1 MSLPRLSLCLAL
13 ACGPALASQAPVYGE
28 RLEGFDYAYPVH
40 YLDFTSQGQ
49 PLSMAYLDVAPKK
62 ANGRT
67 ILLMHGK
74 NFCAGTW
81 ERTID
86 VLADAGYRV
95 IAVDQVG
102 FCKSSKPAH
111 YQYSFQQL
119 AANTHALLERL
130 GVARASVIGH
140 SMGGMLAT
148 RYALLYPRQVERLVL
163 VNPIGLEDWKALGV
177 PWRSVDDWYR

>member
-95 IAVDQVG
+95 STSTRSVSA
-102 FCKSSKPAH
+102 S
-111 YQYSFQQL
+111 
-119 AANTHALLERL
+119 
-130 GVARASVIGH
+130 RAS
-140 SMGGMLAT
+140 
-148 RYALLYPRQVERLVL
+148 R
-163 VNPIGLEDWKALGV
+163 PITSTASSNWQPTPTPCWNGSASPG
-177 PWRSVDDWYR
+177 PA

>member
-81 ERTID
+81 EPARWTNWNS
-86 VLADAGYRV
+86 ATTCC
-95 IAVDQVG
+95 G
-102 FCKSSKPAH
+102 F
-111 YQYSFQQL
+111 
-119 AANTHALLERL
+119 R
-130 GVARASVIGH
+130 
-140 SMGGMLAT
+140 
-148 RYALLYPRQVERLVL
+148 PRPGPSR
-163 VNPIGLEDWKALGV
+163 P
-177 PWRSVDDWYR
+177 S

>member
-81 ERTID
+81 GAPSACSPT
-86 VLADAGYRV
+86 
-95 IAVDQVG
+95 
-102 FCKSSKPAH
+102 PA
-111 YQYSFQQL
+111 
-119 AANTHALLERL
+119 T
-130 GVARASVIGH
+130 G
-140 SMGGMLAT
+140 
-148 RYALLYPRQVERLVL
+148 
-163 VNPIGLEDWKALGV
+163 
-177 PWRSVDDWYR
+177 

>member
-49 PLSMAYLDVAPKK
+49 PLSMAYLDVAPEK

-95 IAVDQVG
+95 IAVD
-102 FCKSSKPAH
+102 
-111 YQYSFQQL
+111 
-119 AANTHALLERL
+119 
-130 GVARASVIGH
+130 
-140 SMGGMLAT
+140 
-148 RYALLYPRQVERLVL
+148 
-163 VNPIGLEDWKALGV
+163 
-177 PWRSVDDWYR
+177 